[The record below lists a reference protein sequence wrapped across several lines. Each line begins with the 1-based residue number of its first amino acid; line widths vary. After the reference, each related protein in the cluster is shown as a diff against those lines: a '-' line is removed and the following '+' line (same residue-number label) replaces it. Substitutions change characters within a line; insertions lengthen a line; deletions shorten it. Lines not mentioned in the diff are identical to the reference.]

1 MDAQRLKELARYQR
15 WADEEHWKVF
25 HHNPAL
31 INDKDIRHR
40 LNHMIMGAEAL
51 CGVARGEAPPQ
62 PGAFKEYD
70 SAEAIE
76 NAMGRAKNI
85 MDEALAS
92 SDLEKIIAVPRGP
105 KGPFN
110 ATAGA
115 LLLQV
120 LLHSQQYRA
129 QNASHM
135 RELGVNPPMTDYIF
149 WYALGMP

>member
-1 MDAQRLKELARYQR
+1 MDAQLLKDLARYQR

-31 INDKDIRHR
+31 MNDEEIRKR
-40 LNHMIMGAEAL
+40 LNHMIMGSGAL
-51 CGVARGEAPPQ
+51 CGVARGEGPPQ
-62 PGAFKEYD
+62 PGTFKEHD
-70 SAEAIE
+70 SADAIE
-76 NAMGRAKNI
+76 NAMRQAADI
-85 MDEALAS
+85 LDEALAS

-110 ATAGA
+110 ASAGA

-120 LLHSQQYRA
+120 LLHSQQHRA
-129 QNASHM
+129 QNASRM